1 MKKLTNDE
9 KIKRVEKRKVLKVF
23 IIILAIL
30 TILFSILT
38 LIIETSP
45 IFACF
50 FFVLE
55 IILNKYRESLDPKKE
70 VHKKWNVLFFVLFN
84 RIVI

>member
-70 VHKKWNVLFFVLFN
+70 VHKK
-84 RIVI
+84 